1 MSGSPMTC
9 LFGKTYFRLSGI
21 QPATRT
27 FDELETSARD
37 ERPVRMFGPATSME
51 KVMICVKG

>member
-1 MSGSPMTC
+1 MTC